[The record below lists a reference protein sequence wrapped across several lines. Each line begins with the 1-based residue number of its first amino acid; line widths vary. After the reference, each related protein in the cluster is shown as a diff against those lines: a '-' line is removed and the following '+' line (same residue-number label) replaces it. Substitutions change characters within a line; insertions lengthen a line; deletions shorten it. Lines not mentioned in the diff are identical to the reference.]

1 MFSLLITDVTVLSKG
16 KRYKTAPCILPSH
29 RYKQL
34 MRPGKRSQS
43 AYVITAPRG
52 QKGDNGIVNSLTSPA
67 HPKRALIIEDDP
79 LQALYLEELL
89 KTDDWQC
96 MTAGSGAAARTLL
109 QQEQFQIILLDIYL
123 PDINGIDLLRQIR
136 NLGENSIIIT
146 MTSQSNIA
154 LAVEAMR
161 HGAYDFL
168 EKPVAHERLW
178 ATLENALRHHQLT
191 TTLDDYQKSFKR
203 DRFHN
208 MIGASLPMQSLYRI
222 IESAAPSKATV
233 FITGE
238 SGTGKEL
245 CAEAL
250 HQQSPRHDGPFVALN
265 CAAIPKE
272 LMESEIFGHVKG
284 AFTGATHDRD
294 GAASRANGGTLFLDE
309 ICDMDLELQSKV
321 LRFFQTQRFQRVGG
335 HQEESVDIRFICATN
350 KDPMEQVKRGLF
362 REDLFYRLHVIPI
375 EMPPLRERGDDIL
388 LIAREF
394 LALYSLEEGK
404 EFSSFSSDVEG
415 IFLCYEWPGNVRELQ
430 NTIHNIV
437 VLHNGTTVTRAMLPA
452 VLRTIQPLCPLPFHE
467 NGGRKT
473 VPVSGGHDTEQE
485 GPVMPLWQVEMET
498 IEHAIQLCDGNIN
511 RAAELLDINPST
523 IYRKRKRWEPE
534 SAGEKELIRE

>member
-1 MFSLLITDVTVLSKG
+1 M
-16 KRYKTAPCILPSH
+16 
-29 RYKQL
+29 
-34 MRPGKRSQS
+34 
-43 AYVITAPRG
+43 
-52 QKGDNGIVNSLTSPA
+52 
-67 HPKRALIIEDDP
+67 IIEDDP
-79 LQALYLEELL
+79 LQAHYLEHLL
-89 KTDDWQC
+89 NADGWQSAI
-96 MTAGSGAAARTLL
+96 AGSGAAAQTLL
-109 QQEQFQIILLDIYL
+109 QQQQFEVILLDIYL
-123 PDINGIDLLRQIR
+123 PDINGIDLLKQLRSQDQ
-136 NLGENSIIIT
+136 GMNSNCVIIA
-146 MTSQSNIA
+146 MTGLSTTE

-168 EKPVAHERLW
+168 EKPITRERLW
-178 ATLENALRHHQLT
+178 ITLENALRHHQLT
-191 TTLDDYQKSFKR
+191 TTLHDYQKNFER
-203 DRFHN
+203 DHFHN
-208 MIGASLPMQSLYRI
+208 MIGASLPMQNLFRI

-250 HQQSPRHDGPFVALN
+250 HQQSQRSNGPFVAIN

-309 ICDMDLELQSKV
+309 ICEMDLELQTKL

-335 HQEESVDIRFICATN
+335 QQEESVDIRFICATN
-350 KDPMEQVKRGLF
+350 KDPSEQVQRRLF

-375 EMPPLRERGDDIL
+375 EMPPLRVRGDDIL

-394 LALYSLEEGK
+394 LKRFNLEEGK
-404 EFSSFSSDVEG
+404 AFEGFSDEVEC
-415 IFLCYEWPGNVRELQ
+415 IFLGYEWPGNVRELQ
-430 NTIHNIV
+430 NTLHNIV
-437 VLHNGTTVTRAMLPA
+437 VLYNGVTVTRSMLPTTLRA
-452 VLRTIQPLCPLPFHE
+452 VPPQCPLPLHE
-467 NGGRKT
+467 GKEKSSRH
-473 VPVSGGHDTEQE
+473 SAQE
-485 GPVMPLWQVEMET
+485 NTIAPLWQVEMET
-498 IEHAIQLCDGNIN
+498 IERAIQLCDGNVN

-534 SAGEKELIRE
+534 GQES